1 MGSPQLTRRERRKIT
16 NREEILEAAL
26 DIFTQKGFHA
36 ASMKEIAER
45 ADFATGT
52 LYSFFESK
60 EALYKALL
68 IDQCVKMGRVFDAAL
83 DEGENELETLLQF
96 VHTKERVFH
105 EYRHILELYSTG
117 LKGEDMVVIRAG
129 QDADVRGL
137 YDKLLTRLSGIFQR
151 GIDRGLFRPLDPDRM
166 ALGFEG
172 LTNAFLADWRQSPA
186 ELSKQDKEKIVRELF
201 FEGVSA

>member
-1 MGSPQLTRRERRKIT
+1 
-16 NREEILEAAL
+16 
-26 DIFTQKGFHA
+26 
-36 ASMKEIAER
+36 MKEIAEK

-68 IDQCVKMGRVFDAAL
+68 MDQCVKMGRVFDAAL
-83 DEGENELETLLQF
+83 DEGDNEQETLLDF

-117 LKGEDMVVIRAG
+117 LKGEDLVIIRAG

-137 YDKLLTRLSGIFQR
+137 YDKLLERLSGVFQK
-151 GIDRGLFRPLDPDRM
+151 GIDRGLFRPLDSDQM

-172 LTNAFLADWRQSPA
+172 LTNAFLADWRQRPTK
-186 ELSKQDKEKIVRELF
+186 LSKNEKESIVKELF
-201 FEGVSA
+201 FDGINI